1 MLHYAGTLLTEDE
14 LTNLYNDAEHAH
26 QYLYKIPCAKWRHFQ
41 NKDLLID
48 PLQGGN
54 TMSSRRINAKG
65 LDGEDHVDYPQNVKF
80 CTMRQHGWPFV
91 FIVATTA
98 IQKGVELLIDYG
110 VSRQDEQYLSFFAP
124 LSFVA

>member
-1 MLHYAGTLLTEDE
+1 M
-14 LTNLYNDAEHAH
+14 
-26 QYLYKIPCAKWRHFQ
+26 WRHFQ
-41 NKDLLID
+41 NKDSGKDLLID

-54 TMSSRRINAKG
+54 TSRRINAKG

-80 CTMRQHGWPFV
+80 CTVRQHGWPFV

-110 VSRQDEQYLSFFAP
+110 VSRQHEQYLSFSAP